1 MAELVLVTW
10 EDTINIA
17 AWQTPADVAEWAG
30 EGGWICQNIGWLIH
44 QDDNCVVIAGRRCRD
59 EQHHVGLAERI
70 PRRAILEMNTIP
82 DPDMKQ
88 PQPKPGLSC
97 NIGAEGTSEPQESQ
111 ATSYARGCQDGFA
124 HARGEVEHL
133 LRKLSNEPVP
143 ASSRNRTSDDERD
156 LHT

>member
-1 MAELVLVTW
+1 MAELVIVTW

-30 EGGWICQNIGWLIH
+30 EGGWICQNIGWLIY

-59 EQHHVGLAERI
+59 EQEHVGLAERI

-88 PQPKPGLSC
+88 PLDSPRPPHYSPGSD
-97 NIGAEGTSEPQESQ
+97 GAPRVPWVDAWSPDQQ
-111 ATSYARGCQDGFA
+111 AGLD
-124 HARGEVEHL
+124 
-133 LRKLSNEPVP
+133 
-143 ASSRNRTSDDERD
+143 
-156 LHT
+156 